1 LRKLAFEVM
10 KVVTIGEL
18 VVDWIALNRSA
29 SWQEPHT
36 FIRSLGGNS
45 ANVALGLARLGADVR
60 LVAKVGADLHGNYL
74 LQYFKDVAVDT
85 EFVFQTETFPT
96 AQCYILTD
104 ESGENLFFN
113 WPRPNAC
120 HQLTVDEFTPE
131 MFEGAFCLH
140 ATGISLTVEPR
151 AQFIIKTIRE
161 ARAAGLIVS
170 FDAGFP
176 TGEGEMAQ
184 RLVREAMALSDL
196 LKVNLPELIYWLVP
210 QMEPAKLASILEN
223 PGDAA
228 NLEELKVFCREF
240 RVKVGTRVLMCTLGA
255 FGSIITTSDLQAF
268 APPHIMEAVAA
279 VGAGDAFVAAI
290 LHKLSLELNGT
301 GDVSGGGSAD
311 TAHGKINVEKVDWLT
326 YANFANAAGA
336 LATRTISASEG
347 LPTLGEIEDLLNRA
361 KTS

>member
-1 LRKLAFEVM
+1 M

-18 VVDWIALNRSA
+18 VVDWIAVERSA
-29 SWQEPHT
+29 SWQEPNT

-45 ANVALGLARLGADVR
+45 ANVALALSRLGCDVR

-74 LQYFKDVAVDT
+74 LQYFKDIAVDT
-85 EFVFQTETFPT
+85 EYVFQTENFPT
-96 AQCYILTD
+96 AQCFILTD
-104 ESGENLFFN
+104 EGGENLFFN

-120 HQLTVDEFTPE
+120 HQLTEDEFKPE

-161 ARAAGLIVS
+161 ARAAGLVVS

-176 TGEGEMAQ
+176 TGEGELAQ

-210 QMEPAKLASILEN
+210 MMEPSKLASTLEN
-223 PGDAA
+223 PGQKD
-228 NLEELKVFCREF
+228 NLEELKLFCRDF

-255 FGSIITTSDLQAF
+255 YGSIITTNDRQIY
-268 APPHIMEAVAA
+268 APPHQVEAVAA
-279 VGAGDAFVAAI
+279 VGAG
-290 LHKLSLELNGT
+290 
-301 GDVSGGGSAD
+301 
-311 TAHGKINVEKVDWLT
+311 
-326 YANFANAAGA
+326 
-336 LATRTISASEG
+336 
-347 LPTLGEIEDLLNRA
+347 
-361 KTS
+361 